1 MDFTA
6 DSLLSR
12 AAQVLGPKAGALVQE
27 VEDAVRRDVPELWE
41 DPDGMA
47 SQNIAE
53 HVATVLFA
61 LEHGPDRS
69 LLEPPDADAEHARRL
84 ARHGKP
90 VTAMLRA
97 FRLGQGVVVARLLE
111 EMPRLTSDPELISAA
126 AGKLIGIATE
136 YVDRTSERGVI
147 AFQEERDRRLRW
159 RLSVVNEASTRI
171 GTTLDIAR
179 TLQELADLATE
190 QFADL
195 VTVDL
200 LDSVLREPGTSAG
213 GGPRA
218 LRRIAQKSA
227 AGDSPEPTTEPR
239 QLITYLLGSP
249 PDRALTT
256 GRSARYDTEASPL
269 TGLTVLTGLTGESP
283 TPAEPGLAAGARRI
297 HSTLVIPLR
306 ARGTTLGVAQF
317 FRHRSTKPFDDAD
330 LLFVQDI
337 VARTAVAVDHALRYT
352 QMRTA
357 ALALQRSLLPQ
368 RAPGH
373 SAVEVARRY
382 VPVDAELG
390 VGGDWYDVIPL
401 SGARV
406 ALVVGD
412 VVGHGIQAAATMGR
426 LRTAVR
432 TLADIDLPPD
442 ELLTHLDDVV
452 IRLSAETTATPDG
465 QGTDPA
471 EEGGGSA
478 WAGEGLAGGGG
489 GPAGDGD
496 GPNRGGDGDIGA
508 TCLYAVYDPVCRRC
522 TLARAGHVLPAMVS
536 RDGAVDILDLP
547 PGPPLG
553 LGGLPFEAAEV
564 DLPDGS
570 LLALYTDGLLAAHD
584 HDVESGLAKLRHV
597 LARTSVS
604 LEATC
609 DAVLDALLPARPDDD
624 VALLLAR
631 TNGLGDRQV
640 ITWELEADPAAVSRA
655 RSSVSEQLT
664 AWGLD
669 ELGFTAE
676 LVVSE
681 LVTNALRYGR
691 PPIRLRLINDSTL
704 LCEVSDDSNTTPHL
718 RRARVFDEGGR
729 GLLLVAQ
736 IARRWGTRHAR
747 RGKTVWAE
755 LDAGAGLLT
764 PASF

>member
-12 AAQVLGPKAGALVQE
+12 AAHVLGPKAGALAQE
-27 VEDAVRRDVPELWE
+27 VGDALRRDLPELWE
-41 DPDGMA
+41 DPDVMA

-61 LEHGPDRS
+61 LEHGPDGS
-69 LLEPPDADAEHARRL
+69 LLEPQDSDAEHARRL

-126 AGKLIGIATE
+126 ARKLIGIATD
-136 YVDRTSERGVI
+136 YVDRTSERGVV

-179 TLQELADLATE
+179 TVHELADLATE

-200 LDSVLREPGTSAG
+200 LDSVLRGPGTPAG
-213 GGPRA
+213 SGPRA
-218 LRRIAQKSA
+218 LRRIAQKSVA
-227 AGDSPEPTTEPR
+227 DESPEPTTAPR
-239 QLITYLLGSP
+239 QLHTYLPGSP

-256 GRSARYDTEASPL
+256 GQAARYDTDASQ
-269 TGLTVLTGLTGESP
+269 LTGESP
-283 TPAEPGLAAGARRI
+283 TTAEPGLAAGARRI
-297 HSTLVIPLR
+297 HSTLVIPLC

-317 FRHRSTKPFDDAD
+317 FRHRSPEPFDDAD
-330 LLFVQDI
+330 LVFVQDI
-337 VARTAVAVDHALRYT
+337 VARTAVAVYHALRYT
-352 QMRTA
+352 QMRAA

-368 RAPGH
+368 RALGH
-373 SAVEVARRY
+373 SAVEIARRY
-382 VPVDAELG
+382 VPADAELG

-412 VVGHGIQAAATMGR
+412 VVGHGIHAAATMGR

-452 IRLSAETTATPDG
+452 IRLSAETTAAPGGQGAGPDG
-465 QGTDPA
+465 
-471 EEGGGSA
+471 EGGGPD
-478 WAGEGLAGGGG
+478 GGAGG
-489 GPAGDGD
+489 PDGYGEEPD
-496 GPNRGGDGDIGA
+496 GEGDGDIGA

-522 TLARAGHVLPAMVS
+522 TLARAGHVLPAVVS

-570 LLALYTDGLLAAHD
+570 LLALYTDGLLAAHG
-584 HDVESGLAKLRHV
+584 HDVEAGLTKLRHA
-597 LARTSVS
+597 LARPSVS

-609 DAVLDALLPARPDDD
+609 DTVLDALLPARPDDD

-631 TNGLGDRQV
+631 TKGLGNRQV
-640 ITWELEADPAAVSRA
+640 VTWELEPDPAAVSRA

-664 AWGLD
+664 AWGLE
-669 ELGFTAE
+669 ELVFTAE

-681 LVTNALRYGR
+681 LVTNAIRYGR
-691 PPIRLRLINDSTL
+691 PPIRLRLINDGTL
-704 LCEVSDDSNTTPHL
+704 LCEVSDDSSTTPHL

-736 IARRWGTRHAR
+736 VARRWGTRHAR

-755 LDAGAGLLT
+755 LEDSAGL
-764 PASF
+764 PALDSF